1 MARKEVKFQEAIVK
15 DNIDESDE
23 EADFSEEI
31 FDGLESL
38 N

>member
-1 MARKEVKFQEAIVK
+1 MVKKEVKFEEVAVK
-15 DNIDESDE
+15 DKLDENE
-23 EADFSEEI
+23 EDADFSEEI